1 MSNIKN
7 ETIGFWKNG
16 ERIVSNVIFK
26 TRIPKWCR
34 LMLVKNRYK
43 KAADGKPDYVAYF
56 IDCKEQPNEI
66 ERPYQT
72 LKKIEE
78 YEEELLEPL
87 DLYDTMRE
95 LVRTFGSD
103 SVQEAFYEITS

>member
-1 MSNIKN
+1 MSNIIN
-7 ETIGFWKNG
+7 ETVGFWVNG
-16 ERIVSNVIFK
+16 QRILSGVLFK
-26 TRIPKWCR
+26 KRIPNWSR

-66 ERPYQT
+66 KRPYQT